1 MDTKIFGAA
10 GGGDF
15 PASDLRFLYGG
26 GEMGALMRSYD
37 WSKSSLGYPSGWPQ
51 SLRTVVRL
59 LLNTS
64 HPMYIWWGQDG
75 ACLYNDAYRESIG
88 PERHPQSLGQPA
100 RIVWAEIWDIIG
112 PQVEHVMAGGQA
124 TWNEDHLVPIT
135 RHGRREDV
143 YWTYS
148 FSPIDD
154 ETARGGVGGV
164 LVICTETTQNVLAK
178 QRLAQAI
185 DRQRRLFRCAPG
197 FIAILRGPD
206 HVFEF
211 VNDAYIQLAGD
222 RDYIGRPALDAIPDV
237 QGQGYKELLD
247 DVYSSGERFVAQQM
261 SLRVARTPGAAFE
274 ERFIDFIFEPIED
287 ADGAITGIFVEGFD
301 VTDRALADAA
311 LRESESRLRELN
323 TYLEREVMERSAVG
337 GRFWQISPDLL
348 GVLSVSG
355 QFESVNP
362 AWLNVLGWTES
373 EIEARSF
380 FELLHPDERQT
391 AQEEYKRLEKGKPI
405 TRFECRYL
413 RKDGDYSWVVWAA
426 APFNDAYYCIGR
438 DITSQKEA
446 ELELAA
452 AREALRQSQKMEAI
466 GQLTGGIAHDFNNLL
481 AGISGNLE
489 MLEMRLEQGR
499 LSDLDRYISGAQHSA
514 RRAAGLTQ
522 RLLAFSR
529 RQTLAPKPTDTNRLV
544 ADMEDLIRRTV
555 GPDIDVYIV
564 GFEGLWPTRVDPSQ
578 LENALLNL
586 CINARDAM
594 SPEGGRLTVETSNT
608 SLDERAARERSLP
621 PGEYVALSVTDTGSG
636 MPPDIISQAFDPFF
650 TTKPLGQG
658 TGLGLSMIYGFVRQS
673 GGQVQIYSEVGTG
686 TTMRIYLP
694 RDLGSAEAPKEVR
707 SAAVAASGRGERVVV
722 IDDEPA
728 LRQLMVEVLEENGYI
743 ALAAADGP
751 SGLKLLESEDEVDLL
766 ITDVGLPGGM
776 NGRQVADAARISRPG
791 LKVLFVTGYAEK
803 AIVRNGMLDSGM
815 EVMIKPFTMAS
826 MGSKIH
832 DLIRK

>member
-1 MDTKIFGAA
+1 
-10 GGGDF
+10 
-15 PASDLRFLYGG
+15 
-26 GEMGALMRSYD
+26 MGALMRSHD
-37 WSKSSLGYPSGWPQ
+37 WSASSLGPPSAWPQ
-51 SLRTVVRL
+51 SLRTAVRL
-59 LLNTS
+59 LLNTG

-100 RIVWAEIWDIIG
+100 RQVWEEIWDIIG
-112 PQVEHVMAGGQA
+112 PQIEQVMAGGPA
-124 TWNEDHLVPIT
+124 TWNENHLVPIT

-148 FSPIDD
+148 YSPIDD
-154 ETARGGVGGV
+154 ESVPGGVGGV
-164 LVICTETTQNVLAK
+164 LVVCTETTQNVMAK
-178 QRLAQAI
+178 KRLALAI
-185 DRQRRLFRCAPG
+185 ERQRRLFQCAPG
-197 FIAILRGPD
+197 FIAILRGPN
-206 HVFEF
+206 HIFEF

-222 RDYIGRPALDAIPDV
+222 RDYIGRPALDAVPDIKD
-237 QGQGYKELLD
+237 QGYKELLD
-247 DVYSSGERFVAQQM
+247 QVYATGERFVAQQK
-261 SLRVARTPGAAFE
+261 SLRLARTPGASFE
-274 ERFIDFIFEPIED
+274 ERFIDFIYEPIVD
-287 ADGAITGIFVEGFD
+287 ADGSISGIFVEGFD

-323 TYLEREVMERSAVG
+323 MYLEREVMERSAVG

-348 GVLSVSG
+348 GVLSVNG

-362 AWLNVLGWTES
+362 AWLNVLGWTET
-373 EIEARSF
+373 EIEGISF
-380 FELLHPDERQT
+380 VDLLHPDERHELLE
-391 AQEEYKRLEKGKPI
+391 AFERLEKGKPI
-405 TRFECRYL
+405 TRFECRYR
-413 RKDGDYSWVVWAA
+413 RKDGQYNWFVWAA

-446 ELELAA
+446 EEELAV
-452 AREALRQSQKMEAI
+452 ARDALRQSEKMEAI

-499 LSDLDRYISGAQHSA
+499 LSDLDHYISGAQGSA

-529 RQTLAPKPTDTNRLV
+529 RQTLAPKPTDTNRLI

-564 GFEGLWPTRVDPSQ
+564 GFEGLWSTLVDPSQ

-594 SPEGGRLTVETSNT
+594 SPDGGRLTIETENKA
-608 SLDERAARERSLP
+608 LDARAARERALP
-621 PGEYVALSVTDTGSG
+621 PGEYVVLKVTDTGSG
-636 MPPDIISQAFDPFF
+636 MPPDVISQAFDPFF

-658 TGLGLSMIYGFVRQS
+658 TGLGLSMIYGFMRQS
-673 GGQVQIYSEVGTG
+673 GGQVQIYSEVGMG
-686 TTMRIYLP
+686 TTMSVYLP
-694 RDLGSAEAPKEVR
+694 RHAGTADAPREV
-707 SAAVAASGRGERVVV
+707 SNAAVAASGRGETVVV

-728 LRQLMVEVLEENGYI
+728 LRQLMVEVLEDNGYI
-743 ALAAADGP
+743 ALEAADGP
-751 SGLKLLESEDEVDLL
+751 SGLKLLESEDDVDLL

-776 NGRQVADAARISRPG
+776 NGRQVADAARVSRPG
-791 LKVLFVTGYAEK
+791 LKVLFVTGYAEN
-803 AIVRNGMLDSGM
+803 AIVRNGLLDSGM
-815 EVMIKPFTMAS
+815 EVMTKPFTMAS
-826 MGSKIH
+826 MGSKIR
-832 DLIRK
+832 DLIGR

>member
-1 MDTKIFGAA
+1 MDTQNTGIV
-10 GGGDF
+10 GGKTALSPDF
-15 PASDLRFLYGG
+15 RFLHGG
-26 GEMGALMRSYD
+26 GEMGALMRSHD
-37 WSKSSLGYPSGWPQ
+37 WSASSLGPPSAWPQ
-51 SLRTVVRL
+51 SLRTAVRL
-59 LLNTS
+59 LLNTG

-100 RIVWAEIWDIIG
+100 RQVWEEIWDIIG
-112 PQVEHVMAGGQA
+112 PQIEQVMAGGPA
-124 TWNEDHLVPIT
+124 TWNENHLVPIT

-148 FSPIDD
+148 YSPIDD
-154 ETARGGVGGV
+154 ESVPGGVGGV
-164 LVICTETTQNVLAK
+164 LVVCTETTQNVMAK
-178 QRLAQAI
+178 KRLALAI
-185 DRQRRLFRCAPG
+185 ERQRRLFQCAPG
-197 FIAILRGPD
+197 FIAILRGPN
-206 HVFEF
+206 HIFEF

-222 RDYIGRPALDAIPDV
+222 RDYIGRPALDAVPDIKD
-237 QGQGYKELLD
+237 QGYKELLD
-247 DVYSSGERFVAQQM
+247 QVYATGERFVAQQK
-261 SLRVARTPGAAFE
+261 SLRLARTPGASFE
-274 ERFIDFIFEPIED
+274 ERFIDFIYEPIVD
-287 ADGAITGIFVEGFD
+287 ADGSISGIFVEGFD

-323 TYLEREVMERSAVG
+323 MYLEREVMERSAVG

-348 GVLSVSG
+348 GVLSVNG

-362 AWLNVLGWTES
+362 AWLNVLGWTET
-373 EIEARSF
+373 EIEGISF
-380 FELLHPDERQT
+380 VDLLHPDERHELLE
-391 AQEEYKRLEKGKPI
+391 AFERLEKGKPI
-405 TRFECRYL
+405 TRFECRYR
-413 RKDGDYSWVVWAA
+413 RKDGQYNWFVWAA

-446 ELELAA
+446 EEELAV
-452 AREALRQSQKMEAI
+452 ARDALRQSEKMEAI

-499 LSDLDRYISGAQHSA
+499 LSDLDHYISGAQGSA

-529 RQTLAPKPTDTNRLV
+529 RQTLAPKPTDTNRLI

-564 GFEGLWPTRVDPSQ
+564 GFEGLWSTLVDPSQ

-594 SPEGGRLTVETSNT
+594 SPDGGRLTIETENKA
-608 SLDERAARERSLP
+608 LDARAARERALP
-621 PGEYVALSVTDTGSG
+621 PGEYVVLKVTDTGSG
-636 MPPDIISQAFDPFF
+636 MPPDVISQAFDPFF

-658 TGLGLSMIYGFVRQS
+658 TGLGLSMIYGFMRQS
-673 GGQVQIYSEVGTG
+673 GGQVQIYSEVGMG
-686 TTMRIYLP
+686 TTMSVYLP
-694 RDLGSAEAPKEVR
+694 RHAGTADAPREV
-707 SAAVAASGRGERVVV
+707 SNAAVAASGRGETVVV

-728 LRQLMVEVLEENGYI
+728 LRQLMVEVLEDNGYI
-743 ALAAADGP
+743 ALEAADGP
-751 SGLKLLESEDEVDLL
+751 SGLKLLESEDDVDLL

-776 NGRQVADAARISRPG
+776 NGRQVADAARVSRPG
-791 LKVLFVTGYAEK
+791 LKVLFVTGYAEN
-803 AIVRNGMLDSGM
+803 AIVRNGLLDSGM
-815 EVMIKPFTMAS
+815 EVMTKPFTMAS
-826 MGSKIH
+826 MGSKIR
-832 DLIRK
+832 DLIGR